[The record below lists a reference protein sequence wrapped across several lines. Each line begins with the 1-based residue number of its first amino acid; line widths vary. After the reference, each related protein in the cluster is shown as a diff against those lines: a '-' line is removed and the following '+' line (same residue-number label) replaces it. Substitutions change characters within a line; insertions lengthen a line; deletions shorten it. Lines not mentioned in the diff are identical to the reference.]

1 MNIHLR
7 MIHVFVA
14 CFVWIIC
21 TKSPLFAQT
30 LLSIQPKDSVQ
41 EQGSAPLAHIGW
53 GLSYTLS
60 DVSPYPLTLSVSA
73 FGAHTI
79 SPFLELA
86 FAVHFNQ
93 SSASE
98 EFKGYVPVFQTSSA
112 TFAVTSTER
121 IAYSVSGDITLFF
134 SPFAASDTDW
144 QKLRIG
150 VGPSARVVG
159 MMLSTNNVNLFNGE
173 RIYAVRNTRQHS
185 IGAHLVVEYL
195 LPLSSNV
202 DIALRGQAVAFAPS
216 LYTIGDKTPIA
227 SWSQYGIQNMF
238 NIIQTISLGAF
249 LRINF

>member
-1 MNIHLR
+1 M
-7 MIHVFVA
+7 MHVFVA
-14 CFVWIIC
+14 CFVWITC
-21 TKSPLFAQT
+21 TESTLFAQT
-30 LLSIQPKDSVQ
+30 LSPTQPEDNTQ
-41 EQGSAPLAHIGW
+41 EQRFSPKAHIGW

-60 DVSPYPLTLSVSA
+60 DVSPYPLTLSVST

-86 FAVHFNQ
+86 FTVHFNQ

-98 EFKGYVPVFQTSSA
+98 ESKRYVPVFQTSSA
-112 TFAVTSTER
+112 TFAVISTER

-134 SPFAASDTDW
+134 SPFVTSDTDW
-144 QKLRIG
+144 QKIRIG
-150 VGPSARVVG
+150 IGPSARVVG

-173 RIYAVRNTRQHS
+173 RIYAVLNTRQHS

-227 SWSQYGIQNMF
+227 SWSPYGLRNVF
-238 NIIQTISLGAF
+238 NTVQTVSLGAF

>member
-1 MNIHLR
+1 M
-7 MIHVFVA
+7 MHVFVA
-14 CFVWIIC
+14 CFVWMVY
-21 TKSPLFAQT
+21 TESALFAQT
-30 LLSIQPKDSVQ
+30 LSPIQPKDSVS
-41 EQGSAPLAHIGW
+41 EQGSATLAHIGW

-60 DVSPYPLTLSVSA
+60 DVSPYPLTLSIST

-98 EFKGYVPVFQTSSA
+98 ESKRYVPVFQTNSA

-121 IAYSVSGDITLFF
+121 LAYSVSGDITLFF

-185 IGAHLVVEYL
+185 IGGHLVVEYL

-202 DIALRGQAVAFAPS
+202 DIALRGQAVVFVPS
-216 LYTIGDKTPIA
+216 FYTIGDKVPIA
-227 SWSQYGIQNMF
+227 SWSPYGIQNLF
-238 NIIQTISLGAF
+238 NTVQTISLGAF